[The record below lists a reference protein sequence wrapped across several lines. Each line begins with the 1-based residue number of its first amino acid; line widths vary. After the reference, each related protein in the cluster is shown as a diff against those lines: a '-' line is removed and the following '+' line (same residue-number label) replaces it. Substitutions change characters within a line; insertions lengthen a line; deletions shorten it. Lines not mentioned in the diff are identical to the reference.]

1 MHNSLNRRRGQR
13 GASRALPAAAALAL
27 FVSAAPAAANDIV
40 IGANQPGS
48 NFYVIGA
55 ALSDVI
61 SRNSDFTGRLMT
73 STGAAVWLP
82 MMETQEVDLGTMSHY
97 ESWLAAQGE
106 GPFPQ
111 PFNVGLIASG
121 TGLNVGLYVL
131 DDSPVQSMADI
142 AGLRIG
148 SEYSGGP
155 AIDVFKRGELAN
167 AGLTYDDM
175 QALPRS
181 TLYGGQR
188 EDVTEG
194 RLDVFYASVGAGI
207 INELDSMLGVRF
219 LGLDNSDEALERMR
233 EVYPAV
239 VNWVEPGPPGINE
252 GMYMTFL
259 PSYLVGHLD
268 VSEEAIHT
276 ALSALVDLN
285 DEFRESN
292 PALEGWTPDIFVTTE
307 AIVPY
312 HPHAVSF
319 YQERGMWSEE
329 MEARQQELLAEFGR
343 D

>member
-1 MHNSLNRRRGQR
+1 MYFPSQAGVT
-13 GASRALPAAAALAL
+13 AKTAAAAALATVMIATPL
-27 FVSAAPAAANDIV
+27 AANDIV

-61 SRNSDFTGRLMT
+61 SRNSGYTGRLMT

-97 ESWLAAQGE
+97 ESWLSARGE

-111 PFNVGLIASG
+111 SFDVGLIASG

-131 DDSPVQSMADI
+131 NDSPVQSMADI

-167 AGLTYDDM
+167 AGLSYDDM
-175 QALPRS
+175 QAQPRS

-194 RLDVFYASVGAGI
+194 RLDVFYASLGAGI
-207 INELDSMLGVRF
+207 INELDSMMGVRF
-219 LGLDNSDEALERMR
+219 LGLDNSETAMARMR
-233 EVYPAV
+233 EVYPAIV
-239 VNWVEPGPPGINE
+239 TWVEPGPAGVRE
-252 GMYMTFL
+252 GMWMTYL
-259 PSYLVGHLD
+259 PSYVVGHLS

-276 ALSALVDLN
+276 ALAALVDLN

-292 PALEGWTPDIFVTTE
+292 PALGGWTPDIFVTTD

-319 YQERGMWSEE
+319 YQSRGMWSDE
-329 MEARQQELLAEFGR
+329 MEARQQELLADFGR
-343 D
+343 N

>member
-1 MHNSLNRRRGQR
+1 MTHTRRSPRFGWMA
-13 GASRALPAAAALAL
+13 GAMLAAGLGAT
-27 FVSAAPAAANDIV
+27 APAAANDIV

-73 STGAAVWLP
+73 SAGAGVWLP
-82 MMETQEVDLGTMSHY
+82 MMTTGEVDLGTASHF
-97 ESWLAAQGE
+97 EAWLAAKGQ

-111 PFNVGLIASG
+111 PFNIGLLASG
-121 TGLNVGLYVL
+121 SGLNVGLYVRN
-131 DDSPVQSMADI
+131 DSDIQSMADI
-142 AGLRIG
+142 RGRRIG

-167 AGLTYDDM
+167 AGMTYADM

-188 EDVTEG
+188 EDFTEG

-207 INELDSMLGVRF
+207 VNELDSLVGVRF
-219 LGLDNSDEALERMR
+219 LGLDNSEEAIARMR
-233 EVYPAV
+233 EIYPAV
-239 VNWVEPGPPGINE
+239 VTWVEPGAPGVRE
-252 GMYMTFL
+252 GMWMTFL
-259 PSYLVGHLD
+259 PSYVVGFND
-268 VSEEAIHT
+268 VSEEAVHAT
-276 ALSALVDLN
+276 LAALIDLN
-285 DEFRESN
+285 EDFRAAN
-292 PALEGWTPDIFVTTE
+292 PALGGWTPDLFVTPN
-307 AIVPY
+307 AIIPY

-319 YQERGMWSEE
+319 YKERGMWSDE

-343 D
+343 N